1 MMDALYEFKEKISDS
16 EYKSQL
22 ENLAKLRKI
31 YIGLTPSAL
40 FSARLAEEDHTDSEY
55 EDSSDDLLSDSDDES
70 SDGQRDWDL
79 YVVMCRDD
87 HGSDHPCTTL
97 EEVKVM
103 RAKKNMIRDTMEAK
117 KSLLKT
123 LKEHFD

>member
-1 MMDALYEFKEKISDS
+1 MDALYEFKEKISDS

-79 YVVMCRDD
+79 YVAMCKEDR
-87 HGSDHPCTTL
+87 GGLVCTTL
-97 EEVKVM
+97 EDVKVIQ
-103 RAKKNMIRDTMEAK
+103 AKNRMISDTMEAK
-117 KSLLKT
+117 KSLLIT